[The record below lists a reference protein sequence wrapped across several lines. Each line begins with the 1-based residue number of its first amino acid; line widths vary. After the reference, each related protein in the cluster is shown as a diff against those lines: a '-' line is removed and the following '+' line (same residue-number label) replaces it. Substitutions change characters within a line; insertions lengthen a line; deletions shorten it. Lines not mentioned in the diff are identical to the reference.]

1 MSTTKSELKRAV
13 QQVAVEGGGL
23 VAFDAVR
30 SRDIPLLVAKLFAG
44 SQEARTL
51 LQAVEHALGK
61 IKHVPQHR
69 PMLCAACPQPVR
81 DGDKFAVV
89 VLRGAAEDACQ
100 AITMVV
106 CRRCGSTPGAIK
118 AAAAVGVRR
127 FFPDARAIE
136 PTHQTRGRA

>member
-30 SRDIPLLVAKLFAG
+30 SRDIPLLVAKTFAG

-69 PMLCAACPQPVR
+69 PMLCAGLPRCAWVGHSSSTTSPCCTPTAKL
-81 DGDKFAVV
+81 G
-89 VLRGAAEDACQ
+89 
-100 AITMVV
+100 
-106 CRRCGSTPGAIK
+106 RRCQVS
-118 AAAAVGVRR
+118 R
-127 FFPDARAIE
+127 
-136 PTHQTRGRA
+136 